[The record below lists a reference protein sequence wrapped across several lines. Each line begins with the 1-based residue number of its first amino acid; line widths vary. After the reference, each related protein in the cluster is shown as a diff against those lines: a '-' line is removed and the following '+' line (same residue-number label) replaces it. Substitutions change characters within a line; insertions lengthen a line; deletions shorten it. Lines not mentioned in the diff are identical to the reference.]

1 LITFGKTLE
10 QSAMAKTTALKRD
23 EVTSNFSGNDH
34 FDLVIIGCGI
44 SGLSSGLFWQKNTTG
59 KKTLIIEKNSYP
71 GGYSTAYERDGYVFE
86 TTQLFPDIIDII
98 NYLGVEIKLK
108 PYEENFMRRLVV
120 EGGHVDEYKIP
131 AGPENFTAYL
141 AETFPGDADRI
152 RRLMEYSMGL
162 FRQVRKLKAHST
174 LKDKLMIPFQA
185 PRVVANLNRTYSGLL
200 DKFGITN
207 PKLREV
213 METFTSFSGVP
224 SSRASSILATGAML
238 SSMTR
243 CFRPY
248 GYFDEFPA
256 RMAQLFQERGGEIRF
271 NSRVEKIVV
280 KDGVASGVR
289 VEGDDGMIRANRI
302 ITTVDPMLAMR
313 QLVGDEH
320 LPEKYVAR
328 LENTIMS
335 VSSINVALG
344 LDDRID
350 LTTMDL
356 DYPYNVVST
365 GLGTAE
371 RLFDGFLK
379 GDHAFSEDCFHAA
392 VICPSLT
399 TGGKNTLTIRC
410 TPFAMNSWMEWR
422 ENDFQ
427 RYNDEKQRWGDFFTG
442 IAEKYFV
449 PDLTSHIVVRD
460 ISTPATY
467 ARYSGSPTGSL
478 YDIASLVTQFG
489 PRRLPMKT
497 PVENLFQ
504 PKFAHGLYGT
514 MMNGVQVVDLLLDR
528 KFNNGNSLFTPGPE
542 K

>member
-1 LITFGKTLE
+1 
-10 QSAMAKTTALKRD
+10 MATTIKLKRD
-23 EVTSNFSGNDH
+23 EVKSNYSGGDQY
-34 FDLVIIGCGI
+34 DLVIIGSGI
-44 SGLSSGLFWQKNTTG
+44 SGLSSGLMWQRNTEG

-71 GGYSTAYERDGYVFE
+71 GGYSTAYERNGYVFE
-86 TTQLFPDIIDII
+86 TTQLFPDIIDMIE
-98 NYLGVEIKLK
+98 YLGIEIDLK
-108 PYEENFMRRLVV
+108 QYEGNFMRRLVV
-120 EGGHVDEYKIP
+120 EGDHVDEYKIP
-131 AGPENFTAYL
+131 AGAESFTSYL
-141 AETFPGDADRI
+141 SKTFPGDADRI
-152 RRLMEYSMGL
+152 RKLMDYSVDL
-162 FRQVRKLKAHST
+162 FRQVRKLKAHAK
-174 LKDKLMIPFQA
+174 LKDKLLIPFQA
-185 PRVVANLNRTYSGLL
+185 PKVVANLNRTYSGLL
-200 DKFGITN
+200 DKFGISN

-224 SSRASSILATGAML
+224 SARASAILATGAML

-248 GYFDEFPA
+248 GFFDEFPA
-256 RMAQLFQERGGEIRF
+256 TMARLFQDRGGEIRF
-271 NSRVEKIVV
+271 QAPVQKIVV
-280 KDGVASGVR
+280 EDGTAVGVM
-289 VEGDDGMIRANRI
+289 VEGDDGMIKAGRI

-320 LPEKYVAR
+320 LPADYVTR

-344 LDDRID
+344 LDDQID
-350 LTTMDL
+350 MTKMDL

-371 RLFDGFLK
+371 KLFDGFLA

-399 TGGKNTLTIRC
+399 TGAKNTLTIRC
-410 TPFAMNSWMEWR
+410 TPFAMNHWKEWR
-422 ENDFQ
+422 EKDYN
-427 RYNDEKQRWGDFFTG
+427 RYREEKDKWAEFFIG

-449 PDLTSHIVVRD
+449 PGLSSHIVVKD

-467 ARYSGSPTGSL
+467 SRYSGSPTGSL

-489 PRRLPMKT
+489 PKRLPMVT
-497 PVENLFQ
+497 PVKNLLQ

-514 MMNGVQVVDLLLDR
+514 MMNGVQVVDLMLER
-528 KFNNGNSLFTPGPE
+528 KFNGGNSLFNPVSR
-542 K
+542 

>member
-98 NYLGVEIKLK
+98 NYLGVEIELK
-108 PYEENFMRRLVV
+108 PYKENFMRRLVV

-289 VEGDDGMIRANRI
+289 VEGDDGMIRADRI